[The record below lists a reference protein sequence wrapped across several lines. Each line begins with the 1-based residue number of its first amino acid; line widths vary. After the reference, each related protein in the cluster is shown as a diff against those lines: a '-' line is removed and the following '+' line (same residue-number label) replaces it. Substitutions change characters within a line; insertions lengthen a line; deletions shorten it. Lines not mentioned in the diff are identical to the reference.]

1 MSGTAQDVR
10 KEVSESY
17 GEAISR
23 PAAGGC
29 CGAAGSARK
38 DLAVNLAGYSARELE
53 DLPGEAAE
61 NVFGCGNPVSFA
73 GLRPG
78 DVVVDLGSGA
88 GADLFLAAKKVGPTG
103 RVIGVDMTDEMI
115 AKAKENIRAG
125 GLSNVEVRKGIIE
138 ALPVETAS
146 VDWVISN
153 CVINLSP
160 EKDRVFREIARVLK
174 PGGQMFI
181 SDIVTDTLF
190 PEEILNDR
198 SLYSACVAG
207 AVSEGQYVAGLRS
220 AGLTDV
226 EVRGRLV
233 FDVAQ
238 IFSAIAVANEEFRLD
253 EKWRARSEELAKAV
267 EGKVWSAKVYARK
280 SAAE

>member
-1 MSGTAQDVR
+1 MGKRSADRQREDAAAARIRPEKSWRLTWRVTL
-10 KEVSESY
+10 
-17 GEAISR
+17 SR
-23 PAAGGC
+23 SWRNSLD
-29 CGAAGSARK
+29 GAA
-38 DLAVNLAGYSARELE
+38 D
-53 DLPGEAAE
+53 
-61 NVFGCGNPVSFA
+61 NVFGFGNPVSFA
-73 GLRPG
+73 GIRAG
-78 DVVVDLGSGA
+78 DVVLDLGSGG

-103 RVIGVDMTDEMI
+103 RVIGVDMTDGMI
-115 AKAKENIRAG
+115 AKANENIRIS

-138 ALPVETAS
+138 ALPVEDAS
-146 VDWVISN
+146 VNWVISN

-160 EKDRVFREIARVLK
+160 EKEKVFKEIFRVLK

-207 AVSEGQYVAGLRS
+207 AISEGQYLAGLRS
-220 AGLTDV
+220 AGLADV
-226 EVRGRLV
+226 EVKGRLV

-238 IFSAIAVANEEFRLD
+238 IFSAIEVANEEFRLD

-280 SAAE
+280 SAE